1 MHLMISFEDLI
12 AWNDDSKVRENA
24 YGWVSVCVSM
34 SECKRVCEHGCVCDG
49 ERERERMKKSSQ
61 VFSTQ
66 ASKQKKILQCCQVYS
81 VFELDAQI
89 YAIKEE
95 ICK

>member
-1 MHLMISFEDLI
+1 M
-12 AWNDDSKVRENA
+12 
-24 YGWVSVCVSM
+24 CVSM

-66 ASKQKKILQCCQVYS
+66 ASKQKKNPSMLS
-81 VFELDAQI
+81 GLFSL
-89 YAIKEE
+89 
-95 ICK
+95 